1 MNRVDPSYLPRSAD
15 KFSFDGPR
23 RVQRITDYFVLV
35 VLATVI
41 ATFGVT
47 SNSDAMVIGAMI
59 ISPLMTPIMGATFN
73 IVTGRPQH
81 VWRSLVLAVVSI
93 VVVVSL
99 SMLLAKLVPNY
110 QLSFANNAQ
119 ITSRTSHNLIALL
132 IALAA
137 CAAGGYSTA
146 HKEIADSL
154 PGVAIAISLVPL
166 LSVVGIALTRG
177 QWGDARC
184 RRSVSQWCPT
194 AHRESHLYCQR
205 TVRWRPV
212 RFRHVPRWC

>member
-99 SMLLAKLVPNY
+99 SLLLAKLVPNY

-119 ITSRTSHNLIALL
+119 ITSRTSHNLSQPDRLTDCFGRVRRWGIQHCPQGDSRLSTRSRDCDL
-132 IALAA
+132 A
-137 CAAGGYSTA
+137 CATTIGCG
-146 HKEIADSL
+146 HRADTRPVGRRTVSS
-154 PGVAIAISLVPL
+154 ISEPMVSNSASRISSL
-166 LSVVGIALTRG
+166 LSTY
-177 QWGDARC
+177 
-184 RRSVSQWCPT
+184 S
-194 AHRESHLYCQR
+194 
-205 TVRWRPV
+205 
-212 RFRHVPRWC
+212 